1 MMSRAKKKTLVIGG
15 SLKPERYANRA
26 INMLTDYGHPVVSV
40 GLREGQVAGVD
51 IQTGR
56 PEFNDVDTVTM
67 YVGPANQP
75 DFYDYILGLHPK
87 RIIFNPG
94 TENKAFQKLAIENN
108 IKTINHCTLVML
120 GEGSF

>member
-40 GLREGQVAGVD
+40 GLREGQVAGVN

-56 PEFNDVDTVTM
+56 PEFNEVDTVTM

-75 DFYDYILGLHPK
+75 GFYDYILGLNPK

-94 TENKAFQKLAIENN
+94 TENDTFQKLAIENN